1 MTQCER
7 LKENEPASGTAPFS
21 ERAPLL
27 VTRATIDRA
36 HNRPQ
41 LPNSWHDVRCWRT
54 ALHRLIKAADKAG
67 HSNSSVGVLQVL
79 DRRVKHSTAGTRL
92 GRHKLAGDRR
102 ARFDRP
108 PRAHKARKSS
118 YTVRRQCCL
127 RLTNLRPNRPCAML
141 GRWSVDGAV
150 AHVVGTADVDQRLPL
165 LPVAQGLPSAGGSS
179 ASACDPSPRLL
190 PSRCG
195 PTAGRLRIN
204 SRSNSARPP
213 KSVSISLPYRRGR
226 VGPGVQ
232 Q

>member
-67 HSNSSVGVLQVL
+67 PSNSSVGVLQVL

-102 ARFDRP
+102 P
-108 PRAHKARKSS
+108 PALIAPLGPIRRAS
-118 YTVRRQCCL
+118 
-127 RLTNLRPNRPCAML
+127 
-141 GRWSVDGAV
+141 
-150 AHVVGTADVDQRLPL
+150 
-165 LPVAQGLPSAGGSS
+165 
-179 ASACDPSPRLL
+179 
-190 PSRCG
+190 
-195 PTAGRLRIN
+195 LRIRFGGN
-204 SRSNSARPP
+204 AAS
-213 KSVSISLPYRRGR
+213 G
-226 VGPGVQ
+226 
-232 Q
+232 